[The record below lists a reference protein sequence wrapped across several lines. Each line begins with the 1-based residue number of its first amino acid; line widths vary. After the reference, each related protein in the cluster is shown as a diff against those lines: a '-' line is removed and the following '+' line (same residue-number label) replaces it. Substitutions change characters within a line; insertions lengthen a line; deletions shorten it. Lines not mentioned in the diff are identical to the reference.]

1 MKSLTKGNIISVF
14 LKSSFYLFIFRV
26 IIEIEGRDLAQRLL
40 IVQKKSESPNGSLGE
55 QLKEQTFSS
64 AFNFAKQHLARAIL
78 KQ

>member
-1 MKSLTKGNIISVF
+1 MILLYPLPFFS
-14 LKSSFYLFIFRV
+14 V
-26 IIEIEGRDLAQRLL
+26 IIETEGRDLAQRLSAT
-40 IVQKKSESPNGSLGE
+40 QKKSDGSSGSLGE